1 VLVRECLQSAPVT
14 VPPECTVREAADLM
28 RSRGVG
34 SLLVVSAGKLLGIVT
49 DRDIVVRCIA
59 TGRLLEETVDAFMTP
74 DPVVIQGSSDIF
86 VAFKTLRDIEAR
98 RLPVLED
105 GELAGIVTV
114 DDLLVAL
121 VMEFG
126 ALASPVAKEIA
137 RPKT

>member
-1 VLVRECLQSAPVT
+1 MLVRECLHNAPVT
-14 VPPECTVREAADLM
+14 VPPQCTVAEAAELM
-28 RSRGVG
+28 RTRGVG
-34 SLLVVSAGKLLGIVT
+34 SLLIVSGGKLAGILT
-49 DRDIVVRCIA
+49 DRDIVVRCVA
-59 TGRLLEETVDAFMTP
+59 LGSSADEPVEAFMTL

-105 GELAGIVTV
+105 EELAGIVTV

-126 ALASPVAKEIA
+126 AVASPVAKEITH
-137 RPKT
+137 PQ

>member
-1 VLVRECLQSAPVT
+1 MLVRECLHSAPVT
-14 VPPECTVREAADLM
+14 VSPQCTVAEAAELM
-28 RSRGVG
+28 RTKGVG
-34 SLLVVSAGKLLGIVT
+34 SLLIVFGGKLAGILT
-49 DRDIVVRCIA
+49 DRDIVVRCVGVGSSA
-59 TGRLLEETVDAFMTP
+59 DEPVEAFMTP

-105 GELAGIVTV
+105 EELAGIVTV

-126 ALASPVAKEIA
+126 AVASPVAKEITH
-137 RPKT
+137 PQI